1 MVGRTIIVHYG
12 KMVLIWDKNML
23 PEVLMIGGRKNI
35 LVVDDDVE
43 FLSVMQMYLKEIGFV
58 QTASSGRRAV
68 QLAQQAHFDVIL
80 LDLEMPIMD
89 GPKTLAHLR
98 NLDACIN
105 VPVIMITG
113 KNDRNA
119 VMNSLALGIDGYLL
133 KPVSKQQVIETVNA
147 VLEKKSIKGNKKTV
161 VAIDDDMSYLKY
173 INNFLKDDY
182 HVVMINSAKLA
193 ISYLTNHTPDL
204 ILLDYQ
210 IPLFNGVALMRIIQQ
225 NSICQ
230 RIPFIILS
238 GSLDTEALEEFLPY
252 NPVAI
257 LAKPVEKETLLKTIR
272 ESINKIR
279 NN

>member
-1 MVGRTIIVHYG
+1 
-12 KMVLIWDKNML
+12 
-23 PEVLMIGGRKNI
+23 MIGGRKNI

-173 INNFLKDDY
+173 LNNFLKDDY

>member
-1 MVGRTIIVHYG
+1 M
-12 KMVLIWDKNML
+12 
-23 PEVLMIGGRKNI
+23 
-35 LVVDDDVE
+35 
-43 FLSVMQMYLKEIGFV
+43 
-58 QTASSGRRAV
+58 
-68 QLAQQAHFDVIL
+68 
-80 LDLEMPIMD
+80 
-89 GPKTLAHLR
+89 
-98 NLDACIN
+98 
-105 VPVIMITG
+105 
-113 KNDRNA
+113 
-119 VMNSLALGIDGYLL
+119 L

>member
-12 KMVLIWDKNML
+12 KMVLVWDKNML

>member
-1 MVGRTIIVHYG
+1 
-12 KMVLIWDKNML
+12 MVLIWDKNML

-68 QLAQQAHFDVIL
+68 QLAQQSHFDVIL

-279 NN
+279 NK